1 MWLQFWLR
9 GLHIDKVTYAIRVV
23 VIATVLDVH
32 SLFLGLFLTWLLW
45 LTLGLMGC
53 KNNKVDEFNTSAFC
67 EYTLRPH
74 QPFMSSSSVFCWS
87 SSISFGI
94 FSRFSCSTSLC
105 RCFNVKLSADDI
117 RISPFLH
124 SSSLI
129 LMKKC
134 WSSTE
139 SSNISESVLE
149 MQTTFVKHD
158 VHELGLFGA

>member
-67 EYTLRPH
+67 EYTLRLHTNLSCRPPLSFAGLPQSPLEFFPASPALRH
-74 QPFMSSSSVFCWS
+74 CAGALMWS
-87 SSISFGI
+87 W
-94 FSRFSCSTSLC
+94 
-105 RCFNVKLSADDI
+105 V
-117 RISPFLH
+117 
-124 SSSLI
+124 
-129 LMKKC
+129 
-134 WSSTE
+134 
-139 SSNISESVLE
+139 
-149 MQTTFVKHD
+149 QTTSGSLRSCI
-158 VHELGLFGA
+158 VHPWSWWKNVGVPLNHQIFLNQSWKCKQHLWNMMYMS